1 MNKRS
6 KMNFDKRR
14 RKELNSWFCST
25 RANCSS
31 EEKALPIQVKNKL
44 NNLYEI
50 RSSSASDVRRTKRV
64 RASRTR
70 TKRCSKIGKHASADF
85 RRQSF
90 ILTEIAFRNKNY
102 LSAHFRFSKFRN
114 FHLIFETVKSRR
126 EGSKELHGIPHL
138 SEIPT
143 VSRGASMLLEMNLS
157 FLKSD
162 C

>member
-1 MNKRS
+1 
-6 KMNFDKRR
+6 MNFHKRR
-14 RKELNSWFCST
+14 RKELNLWFCST

-90 ILTEIAFRNKNY
+90 ILTETAFRNKNY
-102 LSAHFRFSKFRN
+102 LSAHFRFCNFAISSDFRDSEKPPWRIKRDSWNSSFIGNSYSKPWCFNAPRN
-114 FHLIFETVKSRR
+114 ESLF
-126 EGSKELHGIPHL
+126 SKKWL
-138 SEIPT
+138 
-143 VSRGASMLLEMNLS
+143 
-157 FLKSD
+157 
-162 C
+162 

>member
-1 MNKRS
+1 
-6 KMNFDKRR
+6 MNFHKRR

-31 EEKALPIQVKNKL
+31 EEKTLPIQVKNKL

-70 TKRCSKIGKHASADF
+70 TKRCSKIGKHASADL

-90 ILTEIAFRNKNY
+90 ILTETAFRNTNY
-102 LSAHFRFSKFRN
+102 LSTRFRLFQISQFSSDFRDSEKPPWRIKRASWNSSFIGNSYSKPWCFNAPRNESLFSKKR
-114 FHLIFETVKSRR
+114 L
-126 EGSKELHGIPHL
+126 
-138 SEIPT
+138 
-143 VSRGASMLLEMNLS
+143 
-157 FLKSD
+157 
-162 C
+162 

>member
-1 MNKRS
+1 
-6 KMNFDKRR
+6 MNFHKRR
-14 RKELNSWFCST
+14 RKELNSWFCSS

-90 ILTEIAFRNKNY
+90 ILTETAFRNKNY
-102 LSAHFRFSKFRN
+102 LSAHFRFCNFAISSDFRDSEKPPWRIKRDSWNSSFIGNSYSKPWCFNAPRN
-114 FHLIFETVKSRR
+114 ESLF
-126 EGSKELHGIPHL
+126 SKKWL
-138 SEIPT
+138 
-143 VSRGASMLLEMNLS
+143 
-157 FLKSD
+157 
-162 C
+162 